1 MMRSISDEPMS
12 WWIRGLLILGQRLWA
27 VFPNGEKEK
36 STKTMIIKEICK
48 RKVVKTTT
56 KMVKDCQKKSKTFH
70 IFLSSRRKNR
80 NNGDD

>member
-1 MMRSISDEPMS
+1 MN
-12 WWIRGLLILGQRLWA
+12 IRWTYELVDKAWA
-27 VFPNGEKEK
+27 TIMGSFPQWRKGEKQQDHDNK
-36 STKTMIIKEICK
+36 KKVCK